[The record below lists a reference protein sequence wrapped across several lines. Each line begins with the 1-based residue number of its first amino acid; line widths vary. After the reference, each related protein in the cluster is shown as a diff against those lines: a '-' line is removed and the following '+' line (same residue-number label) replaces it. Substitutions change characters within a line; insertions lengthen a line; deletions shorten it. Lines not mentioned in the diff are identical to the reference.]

1 MGSQI
6 MYVERLACAAILVL
20 AVAGA
25 QGALYKWVDEN
36 GRVQY
41 SDRPPGSDKGG
52 VQLSNR
58 GIVVKKLE
66 GGLTPEQKKAK
77 DEENARAQAEKAK
90 AEEQRRQ
97 DTALLQSFSSAK
109 EIDLKRDREIQGL
122 NAAIANLRSQEKR
135 VSERLEEDRKRAE
148 SFRRRKEPLPDPVKE
163 DIVRGEGEQKV
174 LAEQIK
180 RKLDEIDAIDNKYA
194 SLKKR
199 YLELRRN

>member
-6 MYVERLACAAILVL
+6 MYVERLACAAILAL
-20 AVAGA
+20 AIAGA
-25 QGALYKWVDEN
+25 QGTLYKWVDEN

-58 GIVVKKLE
+58 GIVVRKLE
-66 GGLTPEQKKAK
+66 GGLTPEQRKAK
-77 DEENARAQAEKAK
+77 EEEEARAQAERAK

-109 EIDLKRDREIQGL
+109 EIEMKRDREVQGL

-135 VSERLEEDRKRAE
+135 VSERLAEDRKRAE
-148 SFRRRKEPLPDPVKE
+148 NYRGRKEPPPDPIKE
-163 DIVRGEGEQKV
+163 DILRGESEQK
-174 LAEQIK
+174 LLGEQIK
-180 RKLDEIDAIDNKYA
+180 LKLDEIDAIRKKYA
-194 SLKKR
+194 SLKER
-199 YLELRRN
+199 YIKLRQN

>member
-6 MYVERLACAAILVL
+6 MSVERLAIAAILTL

-25 QGALYKWVDEN
+25 HGALYKWVDEN

-66 GGLTPEQKKAK
+66 E
-77 DEENARAQAEKAK
+77 DARTKAEKAK
-90 AEEQRRQ
+90 AEEQSRQ
-97 DTALLQSFSSAK
+97 DTALLQSFSSAE
-109 EIDLKRDREIQGL
+109 EIDLKRDREVQGL

-135 VSERLEEDRKRAE
+135 VSERLADDRRRAE
-148 SFRRRKEPLPDPVKE
+148 NYRRRKEPVPDPVKQG
-163 DIVRGEGEQKV
+163 ILRGESEQKV
-174 LAEQIK
+174 LDEQIK
-180 RKLDEIDAIDNKYA
+180 RKLDEIDVIGNKYA

>member
-6 MYVERLACAAILVL
+6 MSVERLAIAAILTL

-25 QGALYKWVDEN
+25 HGALYKWVDEN

-66 GGLTPEQKKAK
+66 GGLTPEQQKAK
-77 DEENARAQAEKAK
+77 DEEDARTKAEKAK
-90 AEEQRRQ
+90 AEEQSRQ
-97 DTALLQSFSSAK
+97 DTALLQSFSSAE
-109 EIDLKRDREIQGL
+109 EIDLKRDREVQGL

-135 VSERLEEDRKRAE
+135 VSERLADDRRRAE
-148 SFRRRKEPLPDPVKE
+148 NYRRRKEPVPDPVKQG
-163 DIVRGEGEQKV
+163 ILRGESEQKV
-174 LAEQIK
+174 LDEQIK
-180 RKLDEIDAIDNKYA
+180 RKLDEIDVIGNKYA

>member
-163 DIVRGEGEQKV
+163 DILRGEGEQKV

>member
-109 EIDLKRDREIQGL
+109 EIELKRDREIQGL

>member
-1 MGSQI
+1 
-6 MYVERLACAAILVL
+6 
-20 AVAGA
+20 
-25 QGALYKWVDEN
+25 
-36 GRVQY
+36 
-41 SDRPPGSDKGG
+41 
-52 VQLSNR
+52 
-58 GIVVKKLE
+58 
-66 GGLTPEQKKAK
+66 
-77 DEENARAQAEKAK
+77 
-90 AEEQRRQ
+90 
-97 DTALLQSFSSAK
+97 
-109 EIDLKRDREIQGL
+109 LKRDREIQGL

>member
-20 AVAGA
+20 AVGGA

-109 EIDLKRDREIQGL
+109 EIELKRDREIQGL